1 MTRTPLQG
9 LYAITPDAPL
19 PIATLV
25 DQVGAAIAGGAR
37 VVQYRDKTHP
47 PDERRRRAGALLA
60 RCRVAGVPLIVND
73 DLELAVELG
82 ADGVHLGR
90 DDPDPNAARERLGE
104 AAIIGVSCYDQLALA
119 EAAAANGASYVA
131 FGSFFPSTTK
141 PKAVRPDPGLLT
153 EARRRVALPLV
164 AIGGITPHN
173 GGPLIAAGADMLAVV
188 TGVFAQ
194 PDITAAARAYTNLFP
209 KETH

>member
-1 MTRTPLQG
+1 MTKTPLQG
-9 LYAITPDAPL
+9 LYAITPDTPL
-19 PIATLV
+19 PLATLV
-25 DQVGAAIAGGAR
+25 DQVGAAIVGGVR
-37 VVQYRDKTHP
+37 VIQYRDKTHGH
-47 PDERRRRAGALLA
+47 DERRLRAATLLA
-60 RCRVAGVPLIVND
+60 CCREAGVPLIVND
-73 DLELAVELG
+73 ELDLAVELG

-90 DDPDPNAARERLGE
+90 DDPNPRTARERLG
-104 AAIIGVSCYDQLALA
+104 ASAIIGVSCYDQIALA
-119 EAAAANGASYVA
+119 EAAEAAGASYVA

-153 EARRRVALPLV
+153 EARRRIALPLV

-173 GGPLIAAGADMLAVV
+173 GGSLIAAGADMLAVV

>member
-1 MTRTPLQG
+1 MSNTSLRG

-19 PIATLV
+19 TIATLV

-37 VVQYRDKTHP
+37 VIQYRDKTYERH
-47 PDERRRRAGALLA
+47 ERRQRAAALLA
-60 RCRVAGVPLIVND
+60 RCRVAGVPLIIND
-73 DLELAVELG
+73 ELDLAVELG

-90 DDPDPNAARERLGE
+90 DDPDPRAARERLGE
-104 AAIIGVSCYDQLALA
+104 TAIIGVSCYDQLALA
-119 EAAAANGASYVA
+119 EAAAGASYVA

-153 EARRRVALPLV
+153 EARRRVTLPLV

-173 GGPLIAAGADMLAVV
+173 GGSLIAAGADMLAVV

-194 PDITAAARAYTNLFP
+194 ADITAAARAYTNLFP

>member
-1 MTRTPLQG
+1 MSNISLRG
-9 LYAITPDAPL
+9 LYAITPDVPL

-37 VVQYRDKTHP
+37 VIQYRDKTHP
-47 PDERRRRAGALLA
+47 PDERRRRATALLA
-60 RCRVAGVPLIVND
+60 RCRAAGVPLIVND
-73 DLELAVELG
+73 ELDLAVELG

-90 DDPDPNAARERLGE
+90 DDPDPQAARERLGE
-104 AAIIGVSCYDQLALA
+104 TAIIGVSCYDQLALA
-119 EAAAANGASYVA
+119 EAAEAVGASYVA

-141 PKAVRPDPGLLT
+141 PHAVRPDAGLLT
-153 EARRRVALPLV
+153 EARRRIALPLV

-173 GGPLIAAGADMLAVV
+173 GGSLIAAGADMLAIV

-194 PDITAAARAYTNLFP
+194 PDITTAARAYTTLFP